1 MKKIHYIVFILFCG
15 FLLNPMDS
23 YACSSSKQKT
33 TEKAC
38 CHAKDNSHGDKS
50 CCKKSNSENKPCDGT
65 CNNSNCSFT
74 PAFSSLAP
82 LLIFRIHPSFE
93 TIVLKKTNFFYLE
106 KNISTHY
113 FSVWSPPKIS

>member
-1 MKKIHYIVFILFCG
+1 MNKIAYIVFFTFVGVIF
-15 FLLNPMDS
+15 NPMDI
-23 YACSSSKQKT
+23 YACGST
-33 TEKAC
+33 AVPNE
-38 CHAKDNSHGDKS
+38 KS
-50 CCKKSNSENKPCDGT
+50 CCSKMEKSDANENGCSDKKNQKPCNGT